1 VAATRGLGMLRPP
14 DFRGFRLDVAARGI
28 VREYNRALRRHG
40 LSYVPYFVLLVL
52 ADDDAGRRPSDIAA
66 ELHLDGSSLSG
77 HLDKLEAAGVAERRP
92 DSDDRRVI
100 RVHATEAGRRLAEEL
115 EPIGRALS
123 ELDSDL
129 APDALARVERIVHA
143 PAPLVGSASPAR
155 TFATR
160 PRAGLV
166 TTLRAVTL
174 TVPRSTVGLVLTRF
188 AALVAESSGGAIRI
202 ELELPSRAP
211 GGELQ
216 TLVDVRSGDVALAAV
231 TAPVVGNLIPDAQLL
246 ELPYLLDSFA
256 HGRAFCDGPFGAA
269 VLAGADA
276 FGLAGLGFVENGFRN
291 VSTAD
296 VAARDPAQLAGLR
309 LRVQQSPINVHLAEA
324 FGAIAVPLPFPRLAE
339 ALAAREIDAQE
350 NTFANAVGLEI
361 WRHQRFLIETRHA
374 LSAHV
379 VLANTEILAALGAGG
394 ALVRDAMRAA
404 LAEMRADAER
414 LDEELRDE
422 LARRMTFITLDDA
435 ARDRFVAATRLV
447 HERMARALG
456 EDALARALAAS
467 VAARFPL
474 AS

>member
-1 VAATRGLGMLRPP
+1 VAATPALGALRPP

-28 VREYNRALRRHG
+28 VREYNRTLRPHG
-40 LSYVPYFVLLVL
+40 LSYVPYFVLLLL
-52 ADDDAGRRPSDIAA
+52 ATDDGGRRPSDIAA
-66 ELHLDGSSLSG
+66 DLHLDGSSLSG
-77 HLDKLEAAGVAERRP
+77 HLDKLEAAGIAERRP
-92 DSDDRRVI
+92 DCDDRRVI
-100 RVHATEAGRRLAEEL
+100 RVHATEAGRRLARDL

-123 ELDSDL
+123 LLDPDL
-129 APDALARVERIVHA
+129 APETLARVDRVVQA
-143 PAPLVGSASPAR
+143 PAPVAAGAPAAR

-174 TVPRSTVGLVLTRF
+174 TVPRSTVGRVLTRF
-188 AALVAESSGGAIRI
+188 AELVGELSGGAMRI

-231 TAPVVGNLIPDAQLL
+231 TAPVVGNLIPDAQLM

-256 HGRAFCDGPFGAA
+256 HARAFCDGPFGAS
-269 VLAGADA
+269 VLAGADT
-276 FGLAGLGFVENGFRN
+276 FGLAGIGFVENGFRN
-291 VSTAD
+291 VSTYD
-296 VAARDPAQLAGLR
+296 VEAREPAQLGGLR

-350 NTFANAVGLEI
+350 NSFANAVGLEI
-361 WRHQRFLIETRHA
+361 WKHQRFLIETRHA

-379 VLANTEILAALGAGG
+379 VVANAEILAALGAGG
-394 ALVRDAMRAA
+394 GIVRDAMRDA

-414 LDEELRDE
+414 LDDELRGE
-422 LARRMTFITLDDA
+422 LARRMTFITLDEA

-447 HERMARALG
+447 HDRMARALG
-456 EDALARALAAS
+456 ADALARALSAS
-467 VAARFPL
+467 VAARS
-474 AS
+474 ARSS